1 MQIFK
6 FLHYG
11 YHVCEVS
18 ADGDVLT
25 FKAPELELVMGYLA
39 ARAVAERVEV
49 KRDELRVSP
58 PLPEIATTLKAI
70 CDSDTSSVLLDV
82 KDSLLH
88 MGWLVEGVRDI
99 SRIRKSRRIG
109 ITGLA
114 VVEYDKTARKLSVF
128 TTQTCL
134 AETLRQLGF
143 EVSASRYFI
152 EATRHVPTLVEA
164 LEIDETISQA
174 SC

>member
-1 MQIFK
+1 
-6 FLHYG
+6 
-11 YHVCEVS
+11 VCEVS
-18 ADGDVLT
+18 AEGDVLI
-25 FKAPELELVMGYLA
+25 FRAPELELVMGYLA
-39 ARAVAERVEV
+39 AKAVAERVEV

-58 PLPEIATTLKAI
+58 PLPEIAATLKAL
-70 CDSDTSSVLLDV
+70 CDSDASSVLLDV

-99 SRIRKSRRIG
+99 ARIRKSRRINV
-109 ITGLA
+109 TGFA

-134 AETLRQLGF
+134 TETLRRMGF
-143 EVSASRYFI
+143 EVSASKYFI
-152 EATRHVPTLVEA
+152 EATRHVPTLAEA
-164 LEIDETISQA
+164 LEIDEAISQA